1 MYMYI
6 YIYDCMYTNVYAYV
20 HMCIPIF
27 IYIYIYL
34 YIYIQEEQRLI
45 RRGHLEHQT
54 ATRQLMHFAGRGGI
68 HAREGHA
75 VQGGNV

>member
-1 MYMYI
+1 MIVCILMYMHMYI
-6 YIYDCMYTNVYAYV
+6 CVYL
-20 HMCIPIF
+20 
-27 IYIYIYL
+27 YL

>member
-1 MYMYI
+1 
-6 YIYDCMYTNVYAYV
+6 MYTNVYAYV

-27 IYIYIYL
+27 I